1 MNKNRNKLSKVMNYS
16 LALSLVGT
24 GVGLTSLVVPKHTVL
39 AAKNH
44 DGVCQVETKNGEL
57 TFNAQSTT
65 VETTKPVDLLA
76 IIDGSGS
83 MENDKAHTL

>member
-24 GVGLTSLVVPKHTVL
+24 GVGLTSLVTPTHTVL

-44 DGVCQVETKNGEL
+44 DGVCQVETKTGEVVFQVNGVDV
-57 TFNAQSTT
+57 TT
-65 VETTKPVDLLA
+65 AVRFYQ
-76 IIDGSGS
+76 
-83 MENDKAHTL
+83 

>member
-24 GVGLTSLVVPKHTVL
+24 GVGLTSLVTPTHTVL

-44 DGVCQVETKNGEL
+44 DGVCQVETKNGVL
-57 TFNAQSTT
+57 VFQANGTN
-65 VETTKPVDLLA
+65 VTKN
-76 IIDGSGS
+76 
-83 MENDKAHTL
+83 MRFYQ

>member
-1 MNKNRNKLSKVMNYS
+1 MRKDIKRKVNKVANYS

-24 GVGLTSLVVPKHTVL
+24 GVGLTSLVTPTHTVL

-57 TFNAQSTT
+57 VFQANGTNVTT
-65 VETTKPVDLLA
+65 AVRFYQ
-76 IIDGSGS
+76 
-83 MENDKAHTL
+83 

>member
-1 MNKNRNKLSKVMNYS
+1 MTKNKNKLSKVVNCS

-57 TFNAQSTT
+57 VFQANGTN
-65 VETTKPVDLLA
+65 VTKN
-76 IIDGSGS
+76 
-83 MENDKAHTL
+83 MRFYQ

>member
-24 GVGLTSLVVPKHTVL
+24 GVGLNSLVTPTHTVL

-57 TFNAQSTT
+57 VFQANGTNVTTT
-65 VETTKPVDLLA
+65 VRFYQ
-76 IIDGSGS
+76 
-83 MENDKAHTL
+83 

>member
-24 GVGLTSLVVPKHTVL
+24 GVGLTSLVTPTHTVL

-44 DGVCQVETKNGEL
+44 DGVCQVETKSGEL
-57 TFNAQSTT
+57 VFQANGTDVNKNGRFYQ
-65 VETTKPVDLLA
+65 
-76 IIDGSGS
+76 
-83 MENDKAHTL
+83 

>member
-1 MNKNRNKLSKVMNYS
+1 MTKNKNKLSKVVNCS

-24 GVGLTSLVVPKHTVL
+24 GVGLTTLVTPTHTVL

-57 TFNAQSTT
+57 VFQANGTN
-65 VETTKPVDLLA
+65 VTKN
-76 IIDGSGS
+76 
-83 MENDKAHTL
+83 MRFYQ